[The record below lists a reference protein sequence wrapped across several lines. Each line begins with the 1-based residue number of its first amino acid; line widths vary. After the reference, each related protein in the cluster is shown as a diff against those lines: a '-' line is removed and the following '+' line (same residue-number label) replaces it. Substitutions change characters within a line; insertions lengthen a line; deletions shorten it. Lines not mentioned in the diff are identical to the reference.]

1 MEERAVK
8 RTERIRGL
16 ERTFPGWTVSVT
28 KGGHIKLR
36 NNRTGAVVFA
46 AATPSDHRADRNL
59 AAQVRR
65 AERIKARKREAK
77 EKAQKQIKSWLY
89 QGTLTKADLRRLAA

>member
-8 RTERIRGL
+8 RTKRIRGL

-65 AERIKARKREAK
+65 AEREDTNTNTEEERK
-77 EKAQKQIKSWLY
+77 
-89 QGTLTKADLRRLAA
+89 

>member
-8 RTERIRGL
+8 RTKRIRGL
-16 ERTFPGWTVSVT
+16 ERTFPWWTVSVT

-65 AERIKARKREAK
+65 AEREDTNTNTEEERK
-77 EKAQKQIKSWLY
+77 
-89 QGTLTKADLRRLAA
+89 